1 MSSNSK
7 FLFDRAKEVIPSGV
21 NSPVRFYQPYPFF
34 VASSKDSKIV
44 TVDHK
49 TCIDYC
55 MGYGSLLLGHA
66 YTAVLE
72 SVKSQIDKGTLFC
85 VPTEREVKL
94 AELISKVVPCAEMTR
109 LVNTGAEATMNATR
123 LARAFTK
130 KKKIIKFEGCYH
142 GAYDYVLVGS
152 ADSTGVGIPNSEGTI
167 EEVSSQ
173 TLVVPYNNYSE
184 LEQVIN
190 KHDNIACIIIEP
202 VPANIGLIIP
212 DKQYLNEIRKMTQK
226 QDIVLIFDEV
236 ITGFRLALGG
246 ASEFFG
252 IKPDL
257 ATFAKAMGNGFPIA
271 AIAGKKQIMEQFSP
285 SGKVY
290 QASTYA
296 GNPLSVSA
304 SIATIET
311 LIETKNEVYP
321 GIARTCDRIVEGI
334 NNGLE
339 QLKLH
344 FTINAIGSMY
354 QLFFTSGNVDDD
366 KSAKKSDVVIFKK
379 FHNELLKRGI
389 FIPPS
394 QFETCFISNAHSED
408 DADKTIE
415 CIPKRAK
422 PNDVLVNEKKIKL
435 RDLPTGSLIG
445 TSSLRRAIQVMR
457 KRSDLNIKPIRGNVE
472 TRVNKTTTGEFDA
485 VVLAEAGL
493 TRLDMRGV
501 IAERFSIK
509 DFLPSPGQ
517 GAIAIVCRSDDLEL
531 IKILRSVEDPS
542 SRAEIDAERS
552 LLTKIQGGC
561 RFPVGTCAITRYD
574 TSKITL
580 YATVFSA
587 DGTESIKVKETGS
600 KRDPNKLGVKVAN
613 LLFKAGVM
621 KLAEGWRDAVRA

>member
-21 NSPVRFYQPYPFF
+21 NSPVRFYEPYPFF
-34 VASSKDSKIV
+34 AVSSKGSKIV
-44 TVDHK
+44 TADHQ

-109 LVNTGAEATMNATR
+109 LVNTGAEATMNAIR

-130 KKKIIKFEGCYH
+130 KKKVIKFEGCYH
-142 GAYDYVLVGS
+142 GAHDYVLASS
-152 ADSTGVGIPNSEGTI
+152 ADSTRVGIPTSEGTI

-173 TLVVPYNNYSE
+173 TLVVPYNDYSQ

-190 KHDNIACIIIEP
+190 NHDDIACIIIEP
-202 VPANIGLIIP
+202 VPANIGIIIP

-271 AIAGKKQIMEQFSP
+271 AIAGKKEIMEHFSP

-296 GNPLSVSA
+296 GNPVSVSA

-311 LIETKNEVYP
+311 LIEAKNEIYP
-321 GIARTCDRIVEGI
+321 RIARTCDRIVQGI
-334 NNGLE
+334 NDGLE
-339 QLKLH
+339 QLKLR

-379 FHNELLKRGI
+379 FYNELLKRGI

-394 QFETCFISNAHSED
+394 QFETCFISNAHNED

-415 CIPKRAK
+415 CY
-422 PNDVLVNEKKIKL
+422 NDALYKV
-435 RDLPTGSLIG
+435 RDLL
-445 TSSLRRAIQVMR
+445 
-457 KRSDLNIKPIRGNVE
+457 
-472 TRVNKTTTGEFDA
+472 
-485 VVLAEAGL
+485 
-493 TRLDMRGV
+493 
-501 IAERFSIK
+501 
-509 DFLPSPGQ
+509 
-517 GAIAIVCRSDDLEL
+517 
-531 IKILRSVEDPS
+531 
-542 SRAEIDAERS
+542 
-552 LLTKIQGGC
+552 
-561 RFPVGTCAITRYD
+561 
-574 TSKITL
+574 
-580 YATVFSA
+580 
-587 DGTESIKVKETGS
+587 
-600 KRDPNKLGVKVAN
+600 
-613 LLFKAGVM
+613 
-621 KLAEGWRDAVRA
+621 

>member
-21 NSPVRFYQPYPFF
+21 NSPVRFYEPYPFF
-34 VASSKDSKIV
+34 AVSSKGSKIV
-44 TVDHK
+44 TADHK

-66 YTAVLE
+66 YTVVLE

-109 LVNTGAEATMNATR
+109 LVNTGAEATMNAIR

-130 KKKIIKFEGCYH
+130 KKKVIKFEGCYH
-142 GAYDYVLVGS
+142 GAHDYVLASS
-152 ADSTGVGIPNSEGTI
+152 ADSTRVGIPTSEGTI

-173 TLVVPYNNYSE
+173 TLVVPYNDYSQ

-190 KHDNIACIIIEP
+190 NHDNIACIIIEP

-271 AIAGKKQIMEQFSP
+271 AIAGKKEIMEQFSP

-296 GNPLSVSA
+296 GNPVSVSA

-311 LIETKNEVYP
+311 LIETKNEIYP
-321 GIARTCDRIVEGI
+321 RIARTCDRIVQGI
-334 NNGLE
+334 NDGLE
-339 QLKLH
+339 QLKLS

-366 KSAKKSDVVIFKK
+366 KSAKRSDVAMFKK

-394 QFETCFISNAHSED
+394 QFETCFISNAHNED

-415 CIPKRAK
+415 CY
-422 PNDVLVNEKKIKL
+422 NDALHKV
-435 RDLPTGSLIG
+435 RDSL
-445 TSSLRRAIQVMR
+445 
-457 KRSDLNIKPIRGNVE
+457 
-472 TRVNKTTTGEFDA
+472 
-485 VVLAEAGL
+485 
-493 TRLDMRGV
+493 
-501 IAERFSIK
+501 
-509 DFLPSPGQ
+509 
-517 GAIAIVCRSDDLEL
+517 
-531 IKILRSVEDPS
+531 
-542 SRAEIDAERS
+542 
-552 LLTKIQGGC
+552 
-561 RFPVGTCAITRYD
+561 
-574 TSKITL
+574 
-580 YATVFSA
+580 
-587 DGTESIKVKETGS
+587 
-600 KRDPNKLGVKVAN
+600 
-613 LLFKAGVM
+613 
-621 KLAEGWRDAVRA
+621 